1 MRVQWALNYGFSL
14 TVVGGGHSS
23 HCLWPTDV
31 SADMGTFSQVHIV
44 PPEADGLQLGAF
56 IVTEAG
62 FKSGDI
68 VRQV

>member
-1 MRVQWALNYGFSL
+1 
-14 TVVGGGHSS
+14 
-23 HCLWPTDV
+23 
-31 SADMGTFSQVHIV
+31 MGTFSQVHIV